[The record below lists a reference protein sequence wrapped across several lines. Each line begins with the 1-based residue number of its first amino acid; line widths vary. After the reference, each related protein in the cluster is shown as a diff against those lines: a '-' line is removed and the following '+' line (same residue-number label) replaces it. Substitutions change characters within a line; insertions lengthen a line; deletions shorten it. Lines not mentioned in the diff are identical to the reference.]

1 MASGYVETYIQGSS
15 GICASSSTVNC
26 ITDKT
31 YPSPRNSKSVFPI
44 DDSQLRVL
52 SCYTMMDITKNGS
65 GGGGTEGS
73 TLSWPSI

>member
-1 MASGYVETYIQGSS
+1 MYAKGMASGYVETYIQGSS

-52 SCYTMMDITKNGS
+52 YLLYYDGHYKKRVR
-65 GGGGTEGS
+65 
-73 TLSWPSI
+73 WRRD